1 MNFHSLDY
9 FLVLAREK
17 NFTRAAE
24 ALHITQQS
32 LSSHIAGLEKELGC
46 TLLVRRTPLELTY
59 AGRKFLHYAESI
71 GQTRQ
76 TMEREF
82 CDISENQKGE
92 LRVGI
97 GYTRGRAIM
106 PHLIPAFQ
114 RQYPNV
120 EITLL
125 EGSNDAIQKAL
136 LSGGIDL
143 AIAGFPHP
151 LPGVVL
157 EDYYLEHIVLCLSDG
172 LLAQCGIDLDT
183 HRGEIAAG
191 NLSALCDCPFVLGS
205 AEDIG
210 GRIGRGLLR
219 SSGVS
224 PVSKATSE
232 NVETLLALC
241 EQGVGACFCP
251 ENLLQTA
258 LSPEQLARFGQQA
271 ENRHF
276 GKPSGLMDQLA
287 CALDGAVYI
296 DFAAGEIAPVAAP
309 FADMGLTLS
318 LTDTGGSHAGLTT
331 AYAALPADM
340 CRVARR
346 FGAETLSQV
355 DPADFYAHRQPGLA
369 DDRAAHFFEENAR
382 VPLMRDA
389 LVHRD
394 AETYLRLMNASGRS
408 SEQLLRNIR
417 ATLFIDGEAVR
428 EEFGE
433 IGFSERGIE
442 GAVAL
447 RMSRDAVDALIDGRR
462 VKLSLD
468 LKPALTVEILQE
480 RIRRE
485 IAEMPEEEF
494 FAELL
499 RKLLPKPLV
508 MPVCK
513 ELDIQSKTYVKK
525 IGDKEIDRLIA
536 LLKGFVLPISDYAP
550 FEYAVV
556 TAGGVRCDEVNRYT
570 MESLKV
576 KGLYF
581 AGEVLDL
588 DANTGGY
595 NLQIAFSTGRLAGQL
610 KQ

>member
-59 AGRKFLHYAESI
+59 AGRTFLRYAESI

-76 TMEREF
+76 AMEREF

-97 GYTRGRAIM
+97 AYTRARAIM
-106 PHLIPAFQ
+106 PRLIPAFQ

-151 LPGVVL
+151 IPGVVL

-205 AEDIG
+205 AEDMG

-241 EQGVGACFCP
+241 EQGVKLIVELLKLVAFVFGIVHLLEDVDHLFEIFHYFEEGVETEFRMTDLHHLIQHKFLTSQRCHSIDRV
-251 ENLLQTA
+251 ESILLQDY
-258 LSPEQLARFGQQA
+258 EV
-271 ENRHF
+271 
-276 GKPSGLMDQLA
+276 DQ
-287 CALDGAVYI
+287 
-296 DFAAGEIAPVAAP
+296 F
-309 FADMGLTLS
+309 
-318 LTDTGGSHAGLTT
+318 
-331 AYAALPADM
+331 
-340 CRVARR
+340 
-346 FGAETLSQV
+346 
-355 DPADFYAHRQPGLA
+355 
-369 DDRAAHFFEENAR
+369 
-382 VPLMRDA
+382 
-389 LVHRD
+389 
-394 AETYLRLMNASGRS
+394 
-408 SEQLLRNIR
+408 
-417 ATLFIDGEAVR
+417 
-428 EEFGE
+428 
-433 IGFSERGIE
+433 
-442 GAVAL
+442 
-447 RMSRDAVDALIDGRR
+447 
-462 VKLSLD
+462 
-468 LKPALTVEILQE
+468 
-480 RIRRE
+480 
-485 IAEMPEEEF
+485 
-494 FAELL
+494 
-499 RKLLPKPLV
+499 
-508 MPVCK
+508 
-513 ELDIQSKTYVKK
+513 
-525 IGDKEIDRLIA
+525 
-536 LLKGFVLPISDYAP
+536 
-550 FEYAVV
+550 
-556 TAGGVRCDEVNRYT
+556 
-570 MESLKV
+570 
-576 KGLYF
+576 
-581 AGEVLDL
+581 
-588 DANTGGY
+588 
-595 NLQIAFSTGRLAGQL
+595 
-610 KQ
+610 

>member
-59 AGRKFLHYAESI
+59 AGRTFLRYAESI

-76 TMEREF
+76 AMEREF

-97 GYTRGRAIM
+97 AYTRGRAIM
-106 PHLIPAFQ
+106 PRLIPAFQ

-143 AIAGFPHP
+143 AIAGFPRP

-183 HRGEIAAG
+183 HRGEIASG
-191 NLSALCDCPFVLGS
+191 NLSALRGCPFVLGS

-251 ENLLQTA
+251 ENLLHTA
-258 LSPEQLARFGQQA
+258 LSPA
-271 ENRHF
+271 
-276 GKPSGLMDQLA
+276 
-287 CALDGAVYI
+287 
-296 DFAAGEIAPVAAP
+296 
-309 FADMGLTLS
+309 
-318 LTDTGGSHAGLTT
+318 
-331 AYAALPADM
+331 
-340 CRVARR
+340 
-346 FGAETLSQV
+346 
-355 DPADFYAHRQPGLA
+355 
-369 DDRAAHFFEENAR
+369 
-382 VPLMRDA
+382 
-389 LVHRD
+389 
-394 AETYLRLMNASGRS
+394 
-408 SEQLLRNIR
+408 
-417 ATLFIDGEAVR
+417 
-428 EEFGE
+428 
-433 IGFSERGIE
+433 
-442 GAVAL
+442 
-447 RMSRDAVDALIDGRR
+447 
-462 VKLSLD
+462 
-468 LKPALTVEILQE
+468 
-480 RIRRE
+480 
-485 IAEMPEEEF
+485 
-494 FAELL
+494 
-499 RKLLPKPLV
+499 
-508 MPVCK
+508 
-513 ELDIQSKTYVKK
+513 
-525 IGDKEIDRLIA
+525 
-536 LLKGFVLPISDYAP
+536 
-550 FEYAVV
+550 
-556 TAGGVRCDEVNRYT
+556 
-570 MESLKV
+570 
-576 KGLYF
+576 
-581 AGEVLDL
+581 
-588 DANTGGY
+588 
-595 NLQIAFSTGRLAGQL
+595 
-610 KQ
+610 